1 MVSKTIKYVDYNGVE
16 KTGTYWFNM
25 SRADLFSLELEG
37 DEGWTDRV
45 KRLIAEQNTREV
57 VKIIEKFIR
66 DSYGVKTA
74 DGGFDKDP
82 KHLEKF
88 MQTDAYS
95 ELIWEFVEHPDEF
108 GEFIN
113 GIVASVKKK
122 VDAIDVDA
130 ELEKAKA
137 AGNVVTFVTPTNP

>member
-1 MVSKTIKYVDYNGVE
+1 MISKTIKYVDYNGVE

-25 SRADLFSLELEG
+25 SRADLFNLELAG

-45 KRLIAEQNTREV
+45 KKLISEQNTREV
-57 VKIIEKFIR
+57 VKMISKFIQ
-66 DSYGVKTA
+66 DSYGVKTP

-82 KHLEKF
+82 KHLKAF

-95 ELIWEFVEHPDEF
+95 ELLWGFVEHPDEF

-113 GIVASVKKK
+113 GIVASVQKS
-122 VDAIDVDA
+122 VDAVDVDS
-130 ELEKAKA
+130 EIEKAKA
-137 AGNVVTFVTPTNP
+137 AGRVVDFVTPKNP

>member
-45 KRLIAEQNTREV
+45 KRLIEEQNTREV

-74 DGGFDKDP
+74 DGGFDKNP

-95 ELIWEFVEHPDEF
+95 ELIAGFVEHPDEF

-122 VDAIDVDA
+122 VDAIDVDT

>member
-25 SRADLFSLELEG
+25 SRADLFRLELEG

-95 ELIWEFVEHPDEF
+95 ELIGEFVEHPDEF

>member
-1 MVSKTIKYVDYNGVE
+1 MVSKIIKYVDYNGVE

>member
-45 KRLIAEQNTREV
+45 KRLIEEQNTREV

-74 DGGFDKDP
+74 DGRFDKDP